1 MTKRDAEQGNS
12 PTSAH
17 ARASVLQQV
26 VLQPTAFV
34 DDAPLRQALKSQ
46 GGLARLQ
53 DVSRGVYP
61 VALNTLKRSAR
72 LNWPGGWSGLD
83 KLRRAAITAL
93 EDYEQ
98 RAKAGNKTTRSG
110 LLVKVSESDAVLGKY
125 RATLFVLLS
134 AVKNA
139 KEDIKNI
146 YQDNN
151 PRSREI
157 LGTEAI
163 GRLEA
168 TLALNEPPFGAD
180 FRGVAKS
187 VKSK

>member
-1 MTKRDAEQGNS
+1 M
-12 PTSAH
+12 
-17 ARASVLQQV
+17 VLR
-26 VLQPTAFV
+26 PAAFV

-46 GGLARLQ
+46 GGLAQLH
-53 DVSRGVYP
+53 DVSRGLYP
-61 VALNTLKRSAR
+61 VALNTLKRNAR

-83 KLRRAAITAL
+83 KLRTAAITAI
-93 EDYEQ
+93 EDYEL

-110 LLVKVSESDAVLGKY
+110 LLLKVADSDAVLGKY
-125 RATLFVLLS
+125 RAALFVLLS

-168 TLALNEPPFGAD
+168 TLALNEPPFDADCQGA
-180 FRGVAKS
+180 GKP